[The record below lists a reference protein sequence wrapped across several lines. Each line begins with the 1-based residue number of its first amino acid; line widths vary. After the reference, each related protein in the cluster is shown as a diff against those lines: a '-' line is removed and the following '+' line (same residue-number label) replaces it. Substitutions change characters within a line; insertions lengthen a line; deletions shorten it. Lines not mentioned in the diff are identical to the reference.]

1 MIVVNVAT
9 SLPDRYQGK
18 RRIYGEKRI
27 LVTMTTI
34 IL

>member
-1 MIVVNVAT
+1 MIVVNVTT

-18 RRIYGEKRI
+18 RRIYGENCI
-27 LVTMTTI
+27 LVTMITI